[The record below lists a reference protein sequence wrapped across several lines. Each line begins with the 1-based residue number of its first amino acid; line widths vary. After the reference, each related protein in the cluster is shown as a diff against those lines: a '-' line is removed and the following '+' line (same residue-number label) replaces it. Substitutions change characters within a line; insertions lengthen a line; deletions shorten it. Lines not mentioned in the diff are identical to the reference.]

1 MESAD
6 KQVIMPV
13 QSWTGT
19 AERRIP
25 PKVDYYTELM
35 NWVQSALSEAE
46 KNGNFNKK
54 DQFSS
59 LLKDLNH
66 PSIVTAAKTA
76 KEKE

>member
-13 QSWTGT
+13 QSWTGR
-19 AERRIP
+19 AERRVP

-35 NWVQSALSEAE
+35 NWVQGALSEAE
-46 KNGNFNKK
+46 KNKNFNKK
-54 DQFSS
+54 DQFLG

-66 PSIVTAAKTA
+66 PSIVNAAKTTQ
-76 KEKE
+76 EKE